1 MNSLSVLFWDRFNL
15 PIFWGNCSNLQL
27 MRIVLTIW
35 ISDCLCLAHIASQNQ
50 DEFTVSF
57 ISRQKF
63 IFLFFEEAV
72 WIWRLCKF
80 SFSFGLQLWCA
91 GSIYKKVFISGSKF
105 LSPSMKALVGTSPCA
120 TSLGHLDFRLFSFG
134 LYSRN
139 QDEFTVSIISRW
151 KFISLFFE
159 EAVRILSLCDSSW
172 SFKLQSGNILL

>member
-1 MNSLSVLFWDRFNL
+1 MNSLSVLFWDRFHL

-27 MRIVLTIW
+27 MRILLTIW

-105 LSPSMKALVGTSPCA
+105 LSHEWRQLLELAVVLLLLTILM
-120 TSLGHLDFRLFSFG
+120 LDGFVLAG
-134 LYSRN
+134 QSRHMHAH
-139 QDEFTVSIISRW
+139 IIGN
-151 KFISLFFE
+151 SLFWL
-159 EAVRILSLCDSSW
+159 ARVHPIR
-172 SFKLQSGNILL
+172 KM